1 MNQELFDRFVKSVV
15 SILFVEPNKVTMDA
29 SFIEDLGAD
38 SLAMVEL
45 VMVLE
50 EEFNIEVPESD
61 LGDITTVAKAYE
73 LVLSKI
79 K

>member
-15 SILFVEPNKVTMDA
+15 SILFVEPDKVTMDA

-61 LGDITTVAKAYE
+61 LGDIITVAKAYE

>member
-15 SILFVEPNKVTMDA
+15 SILFIEPNKVTMDA
-29 SFIEDLGAD
+29 LFIEDLGAD

-61 LGDITTVAKAYE
+61 LGDIATVAKAYE

>member
-61 LGDITTVAKAYE
+61 LSDIVTVAKAYE

>member
-15 SILFVEPNKVTMDA
+15 SILFVEPDKVTMDA

-61 LGDITTVAKAYE
+61 LGNIITVAKAYE

>member
-15 SILFVEPNKVTMDA
+15 SILFVEPSKVTMEA
-29 SFIEDLGAD
+29 SFVEDLGAD
-38 SLAMVEL
+38 SLAIVEL

-50 EEFNIEVPESD
+50 EEFDIEVPESD
-61 LGDITTVAKAYE
+61 LGDIVTVAKAYE

>member
-15 SILFVEPNKVTMDA
+15 SILFVEPDKVTMDA
-29 SFIEDLGAD
+29 SFIKDLGAD

-61 LGDITTVAKAYE
+61 LGNIITVAKAYE

>member
-15 SILFVEPNKVTMDA
+15 SILFVEPNKVTMEA
-29 SFIEDLGAD
+29 SFVEDLGAD
-38 SLAMVEL
+38 SLAIVEL

-50 EEFNIEVPESD
+50 EEFDIEVPESD
-61 LGDITTVAKAYE
+61 LGDIVTVAKAYE

>member
-15 SILFVEPNKVTMDA
+15 SILFVEPSKVTMEA

-61 LGDITTVAKAYE
+61 LGDIVTVAKAYE

>member
-1 MNQELFDRFVKSVV
+1 MNQELFDRFTKCVV
-15 SILFVEPNKVTMDA
+15 SILFVEPSKVTMEA
-29 SFIEDLGAD
+29 SFVEDLGAD
-38 SLAMVEL
+38 SLAIVEL

-50 EEFNIEVPESD
+50 EEFGIEVPESD